1 MSSLGAVLSVFCGKG
16 LSFMAWDNWEWMS
29 VELPLEEQ
37 LMLERQVRAVHDH
50 ADTKEI
56 AELCS
61 TLIRQ
66 THHQQ
71 KLLQQAVAR
80 IMELEITEECQGDE
94 PKQLSW
100 WRNIFL
106 RFKP

>member
-1 MSSLGAVLSVFCGKG
+1 
-16 LSFMAWDNWEWMS
+16 MS
-29 VELPLEEQ
+29 VEVPLEEQ
-37 LMLERQVRAVHDH
+37 LMIERQVRAVHDH

-61 TLIRQ
+61 SLIRQ

-71 KLLQQAVAR
+71 KLLGQAVKR
-80 IMELEITEECQGDE
+80 IMELEIIEECQAE
-94 PKQLSW
+94 PKSSW
-100 WRNIFL
+100 WRNLFL